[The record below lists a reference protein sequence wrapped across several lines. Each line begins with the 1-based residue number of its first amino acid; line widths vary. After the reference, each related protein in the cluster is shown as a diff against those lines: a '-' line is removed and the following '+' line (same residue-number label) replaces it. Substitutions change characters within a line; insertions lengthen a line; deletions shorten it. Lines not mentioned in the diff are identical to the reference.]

1 VAPVTRIIFSN
12 FEFNFKN
19 TERKQ
24 YFCINFTETVY
35 LVEISM
41 QTICV
46 YCAASTKIKPEYFE
60 ATARL
65 GRIFTEANLSVVFG
79 GGSSGLM
86 GKLADSVLTANGKI
100 TGIIPQ
106 FMCDE
111 EWHHK
116 SLTDL
121 IVVETMHERKA
132 LMAQMADAI
141 VALPGGCGTMEE
153 LLEAITWKQLGI
165 LSVPIVIVNMDGYY
179 NSLIDMLERAVEENF
194 MRDVHKKMWE
204 VVNTPEQVLSAISN
218 STEWE
223 SNARTF
229 AAI

>member
-1 VAPVTRIIFSN
+1 
-12 FEFNFKN
+12 
-19 TERKQ
+19 
-24 YFCINFTETVY
+24 
-35 LVEISM
+35 M

-46 YCAASTKIKPEYFE
+46 YCAASTKIKPEYFD

-65 GRIFTEANLSVVFG
+65 GKIFAEAGLEVVFG
-79 GGSSGLM
+79 GGVSGLM
-86 GKLADSVLTANGKI
+86 GKLADSILAANGKI

-116 SLTDL
+116 SLSNL

-179 NSLIDMLERAVEENF
+179 DSMIEMLQRAVDEKF

-204 VVNTPEQVLSAISN
+204 VVCEPEQVLSAISN
-218 STEWE
+218 SSDWE
-223 SNARTF
+223 SNARSF

>member
-1 VAPVTRIIFSN
+1 
-12 FEFNFKN
+12 
-19 TERKQ
+19 
-24 YFCINFTETVY
+24 
-35 LVEISM
+35 M

-46 YCAASTKIKPEYFE
+46 YCAASTQIKPEYFE

-65 GRIFTEANLSVVFG
+65 GKIFVDANISVVFG

-86 GKLADSVLTANGKI
+86 GQLADSMLSANGKI
-100 TGIIPQ
+100 TGIIPR

-111 EWHHK
+111 DWHH
-116 SLTDL
+116 SELTEL

-141 VALPGGCGTMEE
+141 VALPGGCGTLEE

-165 LSVPIVIVNMDGYY
+165 ISKPIVIVNMNGYY
-179 NSLIDMLERAVEENF
+179 DAMIEMLQRAVEEKF
-194 MRDVHKKMWE
+194 MRAIHKKMWE
-204 VVNTPEQVLSAISN
+204 VVETPEEVLSAIEN
-218 STEWE
+218 SASWD
-223 SNARTF
+223 SNARSF